1 MPNIMDEYILFMEKC
16 FHKYLKLIYGDLYD
30 KKLSSR
36 YIEAYLNVRYSNY
49 LDEESKMVPLNRKIS
64 KALDDTMVSLLK
76 EFSKEKEKNITTLKR
91 FSGYFYNLD
100 QLYLLESQ
108 KKAIEKINE
117 DRKKY
122 LNIDDENFINDFSAL
137 LREDIKNKKD
147 YLEGFGSNTFYLE
160 YKKID
165 KNEIYASLAN
175 KINFPEIYSEVAI
188 NKVAQKDVVGE
199 DLTAINFLQISN
211 TIAYDLIGCNF
222 DKTYY
227 SYLPDSFFDKKV
239 KLSRIMKIVDNPFV
253 QDRFR
258 IIITYKCFNRY
269 KSYVTE
275 YMRQGFMFGLYLDD
289 TFDYSSNNIE
299 LLELFEKIFI
309 VTNKYY
315 YKDMKNSAKIKDR
328 IISVDE
334 VK

>member
-175 KINFPEIYSEVAI
+175 KINFPEIYSEIAI

>member
-36 YIEAYLNVRYSNY
+36 YIEAYLNIRYSNY
-49 LDEESKMVPLNRKIS
+49 LDEESKAVSLSRKIS

-76 EFSKEKEKNITTLKR
+76 EFTKEKEKNITTLKR
-91 FSGYFYNLD
+91 FSSYFYNLD

-137 LREDIKNKKD
+137 LREDIKSKKD

-165 KNEIYASLAN
+165 KNEIYASLSN

-199 DLTAINFLQISN
+199 DLTAIKFLHICN
-211 TIAYDLIGCNF
+211 NIAYDLIGCNF

-227 SYLPDSFFDKKV
+227 SYLPDSFFDKKT

-275 YMRQGFMFGLYLDD
+275 YMRQGFMFGIYLDD

-309 VTNKYY
+309 VTSKYY

-328 IISVDE
+328 IISVDG

>member
-175 KINFPEIYSEVAI
+175 KINFPEIYSEIAI

-328 IISVDE
+328 IISVEE

>member
-108 KKAIEKINE
+108 KKALEKINE

-175 KINFPEIYSEVAI
+175 KINFPEIYSEIAI